1 MGIITTGHA
10 LLLHR
15 HRRIIDTVDDDSL
28 VRKENTMDLHER
40 LKHIRALQQ
49 TNTEDTPAMTPAG
62 ASSVTESRHPPLEAL
77 VQGVWRERQGCRCL
91 LRERA
96 LPLTHLHGD
105 LPLNALLDIP
115 SHVWIPFVVGGDGA
129 AIDPRDLLFLDIET
143 TGLARGSGTYA
154 FLVGL
159 GSFVDDAFCVRQYL
173 MPDYDSEAA
182 LLSFLDDELAR
193 CTGLVSFNG
202 RTFDWPILQARYLLA
217 QHPPPFSGEPHLDL
231 LSLARRLWRRML
243 PSCAL
248 SSLEIDIL
256 AVQRE
261 GEDVP
266 GYLIPALY
274 HDFVRYGRTRPMARV
289 FYHNLID
296 LLSMVTLA
304 ARAGAL
310 LTDPEAQEV
319 QAYCDDF
326 ALGRLYERLDDVDA
340 AIAAYRRAG
349 DTAAEPLSLL
359 LKRLGRYEEAM
370 AVWRAR
376 LGCGEIYPYVELAKQ
391 YEHRLRDLESARAI
405 VLAAMAE
412 LAQLSDTPH
421 RRDLRRDL
429 QHRLSRL
436 ERRLDSN

>member
-15 HRRIIDTVDDDSL
+15 HRRIIGTLDDDSL
-28 VRKENTMDLHER
+28 VCKENAMDLHER
-40 LKHIRALQQ
+40 LKHIRALQK
-49 TNTEDTPAMTPAG
+49 TNTEDMPAMTPAG

-91 LRERA
+91 LRERV
-96 LPLTHLHGD
+96 LPLTHRHGD
-105 LPLNALLDIP
+105 LPLSALLDIP
-115 SHVWIPFVVGGDGA
+115 SDIWIPFVAGGDGA

-143 TGLARGSGTYA
+143 TGLARGAGTYA

-173 MPDYDSEAA
+173 MPDYDSEVA
-182 LLSFLDDELAR
+182 LLSLLDDELAE
-193 CTGLVSFNG
+193 CSGLVTFNG
-202 RTFDWPILQARYLLA
+202 RTFDWPILQARYVLA
-217 QHPPPFSGEPHLDL
+217 QHPVPFPGEPHLDL
-231 LSLARRLWRRML
+231 LTLARRLWRRML

-248 SSLEIDIL
+248 SSLEVDLL

-274 HDFVRYGRTRPMARV
+274 HDFVRYGRTRPMAGV
-289 FYHNLID
+289 FYHNLVD

-319 QAYCDDF
+319 QAYCDDL
-326 ALGRLYERLDDVDA
+326 ALGRLWERLGDVDA
-340 AIAAYRRAG
+340 AIVAYRRAG
-349 DTAAEPLSLL
+349 DMAAEPLALL
-359 LKRLGRYEEAM
+359 LKRLGRYQEAM

-391 YEHRLRDLESARAI
+391 YEHRLRDLEGARAI
-405 VLAAMAE
+405 VLAAMA
-412 LAQLSDTPH
+412 QLSQMSDSSQ
-421 RRDLRRDL
+421 RRAWRCDL
-429 QHRLSRL
+429 QHRLARL
-436 ERRLDSN
+436 ERRLDSS

>member
-1 MGIITTGHA
+1 
-10 LLLHR
+10 
-15 HRRIIDTVDDDSL
+15 
-28 VRKENTMDLHER
+28 MDLHER

-49 TNTEDTPAMTPAG
+49 TNTEDAPAMAQFG
-62 ASSVTESRHPPLEAL
+62 ASSASESRNPPLDAL
-77 VQGVWRERQGCRCL
+77 VQGVWRERQGRRCL

-96 LPLTHLHGD
+96 LPLTSIHGD
-105 LPLNALLDIP
+105 LPLGALLDIS
-115 SHVWIPFVVGGDGA
+115 SHVWIPFVAGGDGG
-129 AIDPRDLLFLDIET
+129 AIDPHDLLFLDIET

-173 MPDYDSEAA
+173 MPDYGSEAA
-182 LLSFLDDELAR
+182 LLSFLDDELAG
-193 CTGLVSFNG
+193 CSGLVSFNG
-202 RTFDWPILQARYLLA
+202 RTFDWPILQARYVLA
-217 QHPPPFSGEPHLDL
+217 QHPLPFPGEPHLDL

-248 SSLEIDIL
+248 SSLEVDIL

-326 ALGRLYERLDDVDA
+326 ALGRLYERLGDVDA

-349 DTAAEPLSLL
+349 DMAAEPLSLL
-359 LKRLGRYEEAM
+359 LKRLGRYDEAM

-376 LGCGEIYPYVELAKQ
+376 LDRGEIYPYVELAKQ
-391 YEHRLRDLESARAI
+391 YEHRLRDPEGARAI
-405 VLAAMAE
+405 VLAAMAQ
-412 LAQLSDTPH
+412 LARLTDSPH
-421 RRDLRRDL
+421 QRAWRRDL
-429 QHRLSRL
+429 QHRLTRL
-436 ERRLDSN
+436 ERRLGSD